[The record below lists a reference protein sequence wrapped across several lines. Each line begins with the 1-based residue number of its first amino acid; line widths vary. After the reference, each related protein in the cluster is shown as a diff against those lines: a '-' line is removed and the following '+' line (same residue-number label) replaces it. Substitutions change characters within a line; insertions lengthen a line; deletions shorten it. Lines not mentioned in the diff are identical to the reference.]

1 MLTGI
6 IATVSVPIIIQRF
19 IFNDD
24 DNSTNNEIISELDN
38 SLDPELEKWLLKYSD
53 QEECCGQN
61 LNYAGAF
68 TIKGRR
74 PSMEDRFAMVEIPIL
89 PDGVDGSVVRL
100 FSVLDGH
107 GGQVR
112 FNQQVN
118 NFHFLVYL
126 YNYLLAKFLRDNFMI
141 EYFYFI
147 HSMLLNLSRGT

>member
-1 MLTGI
+1 MKFLHRLMLTGI

-24 DNSTNNEIISELDN
+24 NSTSNELISEFDY

-53 QEECCGQN
+53 QEECCGKN

-89 PDGVDGSVVRL
+89 PDEVDGSVVRI

-112 FNQQVN
+112 FNQQ
-118 NFHFLVYL
+118 FLFSCL
-126 YNYLLAKFLRDNFMI
+126 PL
-141 EYFYFI
+141 
-147 HSMLLNLSRGT
+147 